1 MITLEQMLD
10 SGVHFGHQ
18 VRRWNPKMAPFIY
31 GERNGIHI
39 IDILQT
45 LVSLEEICSF
55 LTEQSSQNKTILF
68 VGTKRQAA
76 PIIELTATECNAH
89 YVNQR
94 WLGGM
99 LANWSTMSLCIEQLK
114 LIEKQEEDGTL
125 SQLPKKEQVL
135 MQKRKMKLEKFFG
148 GLKNMRSTPDIVVLV
163 GQPKELNA
171 VKPKIPMIRNQ
182 VKFNLNTLICCKIS
196 LLQINVKITKTPNH
210 LLVTINKGEISPTAD
225 LPAIALN
232 PQKRAA
238 IIKKKCGLLITF

>member
-55 LTEQSSQNKTILF
+55 LTEQSAQNKTILF

-99 LANWSTMSLCIEQLK
+99 LTNWSTMSLCIDKLK

-125 SQLPKKEQVL
+125 AQLPKKEQVL
-135 MQKRKMKLEKFFG
+135 IQKRKVKLEKFFG
-148 GLKNMRSTPDIVVLV
+148 GLKNMRTTPDIVVLV

-171 VKPKIPMIRNQ
+171 VKECNKLGIRTI
-182 VKFNLNTLICCKIS
+182 TLLDTNCDPS
-196 LLQINVKITKTPNH
+196 L
-210 LLVTINKGEISPTAD
+210 AD
-225 LPAIALN
+225 LVIPANDDSIRSVELILN
-232 PQKRAA
+232 ELKEA
-238 IIKKKCGLLITF
+238 ILKGQSGLSKSA

>member
-55 LTEQSSQNKTILF
+55 LTEQAAQNKTILF

-99 LANWSTMSLCIEQLK
+99 LTNWSTMSLCIDKLK

-125 SQLPKKEQVL
+125 AQLPKKEQVL
-135 MQKRKMKLEKFFG
+135 IQKRKVKLEKFFG
-148 GLKNMRSTPDIVVLV
+148 GLKNMRTTPDIVVLV

-171 VKPKIPMIRNQ
+171 VKECNKLGIRTI
-182 VKFNLNTLICCKIS
+182 TLLDTNCDPS
-196 LLQINVKITKTPNH
+196 L
-210 LLVTINKGEISPTAD
+210 AD
-225 LPAIALN
+225 LVIPANDDSIRSVELILN
-232 PQKRAA
+232 ELKEA
-238 IIKKKCGLLITF
+238 ILKGQSGLSKSA

>member
-99 LANWSTMSLCIEQLK
+99 LTNWSTMSLCIEKLK

-148 GLKNMRSTPDIVVLV
+148 GLKNMRTTPDIVVLV

-171 VKPKIPMIRNQ
+171 VKECNKLGIRTI
-182 VKFNLNTLICCKIS
+182 TLLDTNCDPS
-196 LLQINVKITKTPNH
+196 L
-210 LLVTINKGEISPTAD
+210 AD
-225 LPAIALN
+225 LVIPANDDSIRSVELILN
-232 PQKRAA
+232 ELKEA
-238 IIKKKCGLLITF
+238 ILKGQSGLSKSA

>member
-1 MITLEQMLD
+1 MVTLEQMLD

-76 PIIELTATECNAH
+76 PIIELIATECNAH

-99 LANWSTMSLCIEQLK
+99 LTNWSTMSLCIEKLK

-148 GLKNMRSTPDIVVLV
+148 GLKNMRTTPDIVVLV

-171 VKPKIPMIRNQ
+171 VKECNKLGIRTI
-182 VKFNLNTLICCKIS
+182 TLLDTNCDPS
-196 LLQINVKITKTPNH
+196 L
-210 LLVTINKGEISPTAD
+210 AD
-225 LPAIALN
+225 LVIPANDDSIRSVELILN
-232 PQKRAA
+232 ELKEA
-238 IIKKKCGLLITF
+238 ILKGQSGLSKSA

>member
-1 MITLEQMLD
+1 MAMPNYTMKELLEA
-10 SGVHFGHQ
+10 GIHFGHQ
-18 VRRWNPKMAPFIY
+18 LNRWNPKMEPYLF

-99 LANWSTMSLCIEQLK
+99 LTNWSTMSLCIEKLK

-148 GLKNMRSTPDIVVLV
+148 GLKNMRTTPDIVVLV

-171 VKPKIPMIRNQ
+171 VKECNKLGIRTI
-182 VKFNLNTLICCKIS
+182 TLLDTNCDPS
-196 LLQINVKITKTPNH
+196 L
-210 LLVTINKGEISPTAD
+210 AD
-225 LPAIALN
+225 LVIPANDDSIRSVELILN
-232 PQKRAA
+232 ELKEA
-238 IIKKKCGLLITF
+238 ILKGQSGLSKSA

>member
-55 LTEQSSQNKTILF
+55 LTEQSAQNKTILF

-99 LANWSTMSLCIEQLK
+99 LTNWSTMSLCIEKLK

-148 GLKNMRSTPDIVVLV
+148 GLKNMRTTPDIVVLV

-171 VKPKIPMIRNQ
+171 VKECNKLGIRTI
-182 VKFNLNTLICCKIS
+182 TLLDTNCDPS
-196 LLQINVKITKTPNH
+196 L
-210 LLVTINKGEISPTAD
+210 AD
-225 LPAIALN
+225 LVIPANDDSIRSVELILN
-232 PQKRAA
+232 ELKEA
-238 IIKKKCGLLITF
+238 ILKGQSGLSKSA

>member
-1 MITLEQMLD
+1 MVTLEQMLD

-45 LVSLEEICSF
+45 LVSLEEICQF

-76 PIIELTATECNAH
+76 PIIEMTANECNAH
-89 YVNQR
+89 YVSQR

-99 LANWSTMSLCIEQLK
+99 LTNWSTMTLCINKLK
-114 LIEKQEEDGTL
+114 GIEKQEEDGTL
-125 SQLPKKEQVL
+125 AQLPKKEQVL
-135 MQKRKMKLEKFFG
+135 IQKRKAKLEKFFG
-148 GLKNMRSTPDIVVLV
+148 GLKDMKSIPDVVVLV

-171 VKPKIPMIRNQ
+171 VKECNKLGIRTI
-182 VKFNLNTLICCKIS
+182 TLLDTNCDPS
-196 LLQINVKITKTPNH
+196 L
-210 LLVTINKGEISPTAD
+210 AD
-225 LPAIALN
+225 LVIPANDDSIRSVELILN
-232 PQKRAA
+232 ELKEA
-238 IIKKKCGLLITF
+238 ILKGQSGLSK